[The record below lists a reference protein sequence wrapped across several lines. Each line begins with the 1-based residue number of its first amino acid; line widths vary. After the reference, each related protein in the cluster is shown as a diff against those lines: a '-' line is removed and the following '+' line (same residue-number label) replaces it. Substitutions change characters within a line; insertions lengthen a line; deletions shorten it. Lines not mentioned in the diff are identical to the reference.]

1 MPPKY
6 PVACYINTFRK
17 HDRFRLRVRGQGSDM
32 YKSWVDAW
40 ENTKRYLGLMSSA
53 QPGYEVL
60 VTDGNWVDLEAIREG
75 ARANAARLQ
84 EAA

>member
-1 MPPKY
+1 MPTKY

-17 HDRFRLRVRGQGSDM
+17 HDGFRLRVRGQGSDM

-40 ENTKRYLGLMSSA
+40 ENTKRYLGLMSDE
-53 QPGYEVL
+53 QPGYSVL
-60 VTDGNWVDLEAIREG
+60 ILDGGWVDMDAIRESG
-75 ARANAARLQ
+75 RVLAARLQ